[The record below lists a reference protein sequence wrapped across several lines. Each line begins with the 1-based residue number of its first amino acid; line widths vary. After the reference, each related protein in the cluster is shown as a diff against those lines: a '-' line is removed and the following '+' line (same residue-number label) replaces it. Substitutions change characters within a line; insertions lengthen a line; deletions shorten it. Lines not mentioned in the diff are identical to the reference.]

1 MGRDI
6 YWNDHID
13 SQTIW
18 LEVEGDREAPAY
30 LFRSEESQY
39 PAQSDKKKK
48 KKKESIVNHS

>member
-48 KKKESIVNHS
+48 RKKSQ